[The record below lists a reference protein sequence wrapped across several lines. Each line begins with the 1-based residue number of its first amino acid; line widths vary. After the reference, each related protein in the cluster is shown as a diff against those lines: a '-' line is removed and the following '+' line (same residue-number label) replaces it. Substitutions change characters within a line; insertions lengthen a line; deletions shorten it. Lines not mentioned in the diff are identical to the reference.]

1 MNFREMRAKL
11 IASYGKFVFFPDD
24 YEISKLV
31 STRAFSH
38 LVIDEDSV
46 VLYTPKIME
55 QQIDEELEESYDV
68 VYDTPKFSGM
78 YNVSPSAKL
87 KNINFKFR
95 IGEDIL
101 KKALRKPFCEEVDLI
116 RDESKKI
123 EVALQRFWERI
134 ELGMEAKEIKA
145 ILDCELLKAGIEE
158 FVYPTIISIGK
169 NSLHAYPRTTGVLN
183 EGEILYVDSSP
194 SLNGY
199 PLNFSRVIF
208 TEERKDWLD
217 ALDRI
222 NDMYSKIGEVG
233 AGMSCNDLDQIIREV
248 GNFPHYSVVPSGG
261 FYQPFAPGG
270 CILEENMLGTI
281 VPSVYTQDGVIRVK
295 RNIIVQKSSMEF
307 LV

>member
-38 LVIDEDSV
+38 LIIDGDDI
-46 VLYTPKIME
+46 VLYAPKLME
-55 QQIDEELEESYDV
+55 QQIEEELEEGYDV
-68 VYDTPKFSGM
+68 VYETPKIKGE

-101 KKALRKPFCEEVDLI
+101 KKALRKPFCEELELI
-116 RDESKKI
+116 REESKKI
-123 EVALQRFWERI
+123 EVALQRFWEHI
-134 ELGMEAKEIKA
+134 ELGMAAKEIKA
-145 ILDCELLKAGIEE
+145 ILDCELLKEGIEE
-158 FVYPTIISIGK
+158 FSYPSIISIGK
-169 NSLHAYPRTTGVLN
+169 NSLHIYPSTDGVL
-183 EGEILYVDSSP
+183 EAGMILYVDSSP

-217 ALDRI
+217 ALERI
-222 NDMYSKIGEVG
+222 NDMYSKIGRVG
-233 AGMSCNDLDQIIREV
+233 AGMPCDDLDKIIRKV

-261 FYQPFAPGG
+261 FYQPFAPED

-281 VPSVYTQDGVIRVK
+281 VPSVYMSEGIIRVK
-295 RNIIVQKSSMEF
+295 RNIIVQKSSLEF